1 MFETLLSAAARLLI
15 LLIPKDIKSLGIKLF
30 GLSSE
35 GAAIATV
42 VAYFIGFVYLRVL
55 AYKKSGIGKST
66 IVVKHLF
73 AALVTG
79 AIVYYVKTFYYIAR
93 WYDLL
98 AIFFMGMLIYVG
110 ILATIRQFRK
120 EDFYLFVETLNPKKM
135 MQGICTVGSDYPIT
149 CNKDAST
156 LKTDNITVYLTNSY
170 TEPITVTGGSFKTA
184 SGNSGSCNGFSSVTI
199 NEGDTGSIMCDFGS
213 GILTTG
219 NKEKITLTL
228 NYYVAG
234 YSGAVKTMEITYIG
248 TVEQ

>member
-1 MFETLLSAAARLLI
+1 MKKGQAALEFLTTYGWAI
-15 LLIPKDIKSLGIKLF
+15 LVVMVMI
-30 GLSSE
+30 
-35 GAAIATV
+35 GAL
-42 VAYFIGFVYLRVL
+42 AYFGV
-55 AYKKSGIGKST
+55 
-66 IVVKHLF
+66 
-73 AALVTG
+73 
-79 AIVYYVKTFYYIAR
+79 
-93 WYDLL
+93 
-98 AIFFMGMLIYVG
+98 
-110 ILATIRQFRK
+110 
-120 EDFYLFVETLNPKKM
+120 LNPKKM

-234 YSGAVKTMEITYIG
+234 YSSAVKTMEITYIG